1 MFREVHTE
9 ARHDGRE
16 YDRERIIKKSKQFTK
31 LSLFSETDLAKGN
44 AKKSNRNQK
53 LSNNNIKEIVL
64 LFKQKISITEIANK
78 FGVCYHTVRYHLLK
92 NFNER
97 EFCIKLRKI
106 QDHKK
111 KIKEDYYK
119 KKLCKE

>member
-9 ARHDGRE
+9 SRHDGRE
-16 YDRERIIKKSKQFTK
+16 YDREKIIRKSKQF
-31 LSLFSETDLAKGN
+31 SEKDLIKTG

-53 LSNNNIKEIVL
+53 LSNNDIKEIVL

-78 FGVCYHTVRYHLLK
+78 FGVCYHTIRYHLLK